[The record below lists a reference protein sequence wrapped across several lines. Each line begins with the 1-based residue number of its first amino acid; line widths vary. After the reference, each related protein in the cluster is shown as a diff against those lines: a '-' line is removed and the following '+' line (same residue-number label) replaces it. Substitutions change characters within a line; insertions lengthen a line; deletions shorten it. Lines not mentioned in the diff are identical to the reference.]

1 LKGRAVSQ
9 GEVSA
14 APVERGIPMQK
25 VIPPRLVEPYL
36 SGQRTVIA
44 GFVYRAADS
53 ALQHPADLYDALDL
67 GYEGSEFTREIP
79 EIFVLRWLARDI
91 DTYEVPY
98 SIQMGGDWREKPP
111 FSGSG
116 FTSSRRHVV
125 AEFYTGPT
133 CVPVGAEMYRITP
146 SGEEF
151 IAQYDGRAWLR
162 APREG

>member
-1 LKGRAVSQ
+1 MSQ
-9 GEVSA
+9 GDDPA
-14 APVERGIPMQK
+14 RPVERGIPMQK

-67 GYEGSEFTREIP
+67 GYEGSEFTRDIP
-79 EIFVLRWLARDI
+79 EIYVLRWLTRDI

-125 AEFYTGPT
+125 AEFYTGPA

-146 SGEEF
+146 AGEEF